1 MSTPNKDYDR
11 IERLL
16 KRVRPQ
22 EPSAELEERV
32 QRAAQQAWRDDAAGI
47 PWRIPI
53 LRLALS
59 TAAAA
64 VIVTLANLYGDRAS
78 YPRRAPVPAAT
89 CVEPCDL
96 DITGGT
102 PVSFARYAA
111 TTDAP
116 IGSDASALFDHLRAV
131 RETLRETE
139 ENGLPQGPGLR
150 DPRSHLPPHLHK
162 GANA

>member
-1 MSTPNKDYDR
+1 MSTPNEEYDR

-32 QRAAQQAWRDDAAGI
+32 QCAAQEAWREDTAGI

-64 VIVTLANLYGDRAS
+64 VLVTLANLYGDRAS
-78 YPRRAPVPAAT
+78 YPPRAPVPAAA

-96 DITGGT
+96 DIMGEI
-102 PVSFARYAA
+102 PVSFTRYAA
-111 TTDAP
+111 TTDTP

-139 ENGLPQGPGLR
+139 EKGLPQGPGLR
-150 DPRSHLPPHLHK
+150 DPRSHLLPRLHK

>member
-1 MSTPNKDYDR
+1 MSTPNEEYDG

-32 QRAAQQAWRDDAAGI
+32 QRAAQQAWRYDAAGI

-53 LRLALS
+53 LRLAVS

-78 YPRRAPVPAAT
+78 YPRRAPVPAAA

-96 DITGGT
+96 DITGGIH
-102 PVSFARYAA
+102 VSFARYAA
-111 TTDAP
+111 TT
-116 IGSDASALFDHLRAV
+116 DASALFDHLRAV

-139 ENGLPQGPGLR
+139 ENRLPQGPGLSN
-150 DPRSHLPPHLHK
+150 PRSHLPPRLHK